1 MNDRILIIED
11 EERSAARL
19 EKLIAESHPD
29 AQIVGK
35 CESVA
40 ESLDW
45 FANHPAPDLIFSDIQ
60 LSDGLSFEVF
70 ELIRISTPVIFTTAY
85 DQYAIRAFKS
95 NGIDYLLKPIVPEE
109 LTAALER
116 FFLKRQTSPESPASD
131 WLAELTKAIQRESIS
146 YRTRFLVK
154 MGEKFKSF
162 ESADLVCLE
171 GRDKSTWIVSPD
183 GRSYPIDDTLEKLE
197 QTMDPKQFF
206 RISRK
211 YIVNAAFIKVM
222 EAYPNSRIRLT
233 LNGYE
238 ADDIIV
244 ARERTQAFKLWLGN

>member
-1 MNDRILIIED
+1 MNIRILIIED

-19 EKLIAESHPD
+19 QKLIAEARPD

-35 CESVA
+35 CESTA

-45 FANHPAPDLIFSDIQ
+45 FANHPMPDLIFSDIQ
-60 LSDGLSFEVF
+60 LSDGLSFEVL
-70 ELIRISTPVIFTTAY
+70 EQIKPSAPVIFTTAY

-109 LTAALER
+109 LATALNR
-116 FFLKRQTSPESPASD
+116 FFEKRQTTAESSAAD
-131 WLAELTKAIQRESIS
+131 WLAELTRAMQRESQS

-154 MGEKFKSF
+154 MGEKFRSF
-162 ESADLVCLE
+162 EASELVCLE
-171 GRDKSTWIVSPD
+171 GRDKSTWIITPD

-197 QTMDPKQFF
+197 QTLDPKQFF

-211 YIVNAAFIKVM
+211 FIVNASSIKVM
-222 EAYPNSRIRLT
+222 EAYPNSRIKLT
-233 LNGYE
+233 LNGYA
-238 ADDIIV
+238 ADDVIV
-244 ARERTQAFKLWLGN
+244 ARERTQAFKNWLGS